1 MGIRNTD
8 KVIQLHKDVSF
19 MPPSLSEVSLALDPN
34 FVGGWKFNKSD
45 TSSKP
50 NKPGITSVTEFE
62 YNPAY
67 NDAGELIDYT
77 PSFTK
82 EQLLAKWTEGYN
94 DVNGKTYK
102 YDRECEYPRLGEQLD
117 ALFHDIDEGKLDK
130 TGSFYAL
137 LKEVKDTYP
146 KA

>member
-8 KVIQLHKDVSF
+8 KVIKLHKDVSF
-19 MPPSLSEVSLALDPN
+19 MPPDLSQVSLALDPN
-34 FVGGWKFNKSD
+34 FVGGWKFQKSD
-45 TSSKP
+45 TASFP
-50 NKPGITSVTEFE
+50 DKPGITSVNDFE
-62 YNPAY
+62 YNPAWE
-67 NDAGELIDYT
+67 DANTQIDYT
-77 PSFTK
+77 PPFTK

-94 DVNGKTYK
+94 NLNGKTYK
-102 YDRECEYPRLGEQLD
+102 FDREVEYPLLGEQLD

-130 TGSFYAL
+130 TGSFYTL

>member
-8 KVIQLHKDVSF
+8 KVIKLHKDVSF
-19 MPPSLSEVSLALDPN
+19 MPPSLSEVSMALDPN
-34 FVGGWKFNKSD
+34 FVGGWKFTKSNTASLPD
-45 TSSKP
+45 
-50 NKPGITSVTEFE
+50 KPGITSVNEFE

-67 NDAGELIDYT
+67 NDAGEKIDYT

>member
-8 KVIQLHKDVSF
+8 KTIALAKDVSF
-19 MPPSLSEVSLALDPN
+19 MPPDLSDVALSLDPN
-34 FVGGWKFNKSD
+34 FVGGWKFTKDPDSF
-45 TSSKP
+45 P
-50 NKPGITSVTEFE
+50 GKPGITSVDDFE
-62 YNPAY
+62 YNPGY

-77 PSFTK
+77 MPFTK
-82 EQLLAKWTEGYN
+82 AELLAKWQEGYD

-102 YDRECEYPRLGEQLD
+102 LDREVEYPLLGEQLD

-137 LKEVKDTYP
+137 LKEVKATYP

>member
-8 KVIQLHKDVSF
+8 KVIKLHKDVSF

-34 FVGGWKFNKSD
+34 FVGGWKSPVSTDSFPD
-45 TSSKP
+45 
-50 NKPGITSVTEFE
+50 KPGITSVDDFE
-62 YNPAY
+62 YNPGY
-67 NDAGELIDYT
+67 TDAGELIDYT
-77 PSFTK
+77 PPFTK

-94 DVNGKTYK
+94 DLNGKTYI
-102 YDRECEYPRLGEQLD
+102 YDRECEYPSLGEQLD
-117 ALFHDIDEGKLDK
+117 ALFHDIDQGKLDK
-130 TGSFYAL
+130 TGTFYAL

>member
-8 KVIQLHKDVSF
+8 KVIALQKDVSF
-19 MPPSLSEVSLALDPN
+19 MPPDLSTCSTVLDPN
-34 FVGGWKFNKSD
+34 FVGGWKSPGPI
-45 TSSKP
+45 SSAP
-50 NKPGITSVTEFE
+50 DKPGITSVDDFE
-62 YNPAY
+62 YNPGY
-67 NDAGELIDYT
+67 TDAGELIDYT
-77 PSFTK
+77 PPFTK

-94 DVNGKTYK
+94 DLNGKTYI
-102 YDRECEYPRLGEQLD
+102 YDRECEYPQLGEQLD

-130 TGSFYAL
+130 NGAFYTL

>member
-8 KVIQLHKDVSF
+8 KVIALQKDVSF
-19 MPPSLSEVSLALDPN
+19 MPPDLSTCSTVLDPN
-34 FVGGWKFNKSD
+34 FVGGWK
-45 TSSKP
+45 SSGSCDSFP
-50 NKPGITSVTEFE
+50 NKPGITSVDDFE
-62 YNPAY
+62 YNPGY
-67 NDAGELIDYT
+67 TDAGELIDYT
-77 PSFTK
+77 PPFTK

-94 DVNGKTYK
+94 DLNGKTYI
-102 YDRECEYPRLGEQLD
+102 YDRECEYPQLGEQLD

-130 TGSFYAL
+130 NGAFYTL

>member
-8 KVIQLHKDVSF
+8 RVIKLAKDVSF
-19 MPPSLSEVSLALDPN
+19 MPPSLVDCSIELDPN
-34 FVGGWKFNKSD
+34 FVGGWKSNKEIDSFPD
-45 TSSKP
+45 
-50 NKPGITSVTEFE
+50 KPGITSVNDFE
-62 YNPAY
+62 YNPAWE
-67 NDAGELIDYT
+67 DANTQIDYT
-77 PSFTK
+77 PPFTK

-94 DVNGKTYK
+94 NLNGKTYK
-102 YDRECEYPRLGEQLD
+102 FDREVEYPLLGEQLD

-130 TGSFYAL
+130 TGSFYTL

>member
-8 KVIQLHKDVSF
+8 KVIELSKDVSF
-19 MPPSLSEVSLALDPN
+19 MPPDLYACALALDPN
-34 FVGGWKFNKSD
+34 FVGGWKSPGSVDSF
-45 TSSKP
+45 P
-50 NKPGITSVTEFE
+50 NKPGITSVDDFE
-62 YNPAY
+62 YNPGY

-82 EQLLAKWTEGYN
+82 EQLLTKWTEGYN
-94 DVNGKTYK
+94 DLNGKTYQF
-102 YDRECEYPRLGEQLD
+102 DREVEYPQLGEQLD

-130 TGSFYAL
+130 TGAFYAL

>member
-8 KVIQLHKDVSF
+8 KVIKLHKDVSF
-19 MPPSLSEVSLALDPN
+19 MPPDLSICSLALDPN
-34 FVGGWKFNKSD
+34 FVGGWKFQKSD
-45 TSSKP
+45 TASFP
-50 NKPGITSVTEFE
+50 DKPGITSVTEFE

-94 DVNGKTYK
+94 DLNGKTYI